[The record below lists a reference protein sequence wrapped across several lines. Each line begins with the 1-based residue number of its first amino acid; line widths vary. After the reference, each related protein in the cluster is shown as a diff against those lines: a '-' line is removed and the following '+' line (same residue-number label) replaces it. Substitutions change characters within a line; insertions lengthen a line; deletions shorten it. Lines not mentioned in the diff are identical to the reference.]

1 MRHFA
6 LLGLL
11 LAGCGP
17 TQPTTTTVAP
27 PPPPPLSAH
36 VEVLQRSGGTIM
48 AGDVVKT
55 GADFELRLE
64 LTREAYVYVAQV
76 TNGEASL
83 LWPQPLQTARMPAGV
98 HRVPA
103 AGYWLYTD
111 GAPGEN
117 TLMLVAATEPLGLSA
132 PALAAAFGEVE
143 APAAAAEEP
152 AETTVADA
160 PVDGGVAA
168 IQPPPPPV
176 PVDAGAPAGP
186 LKPLADGGER
196 VSGAGAG
203 AGAGKSSKK
212 PKRLLRESQTWQPR
226 ADELAA
232 FHPRGDLRPRD
243 IKLRKD
249 NPDIVDADA
258 EGVVVYKLS
267 FRHAP

>member
-17 TQPTTTTVAP
+17 TQQTTTTAEPAP
-27 PPPPPLSAH
+27 PPPLAAH

-48 AGDVVKT
+48 PGDLVKT

-64 LTREAYVYVAQV
+64 LTREAYVYVAQM
-76 TNGEASL
+76 TGGEASL

-111 GAPGEN
+111 GPPGED
-117 TLMLVAATEPLGLSA
+117 TLMVVAATEPLGLSA

-143 APAAAAEEP
+143 APAGAAAP
-152 AETTVADA
+152 PVADDA
-160 PVDGGVAA
+160 VDGGIAA
-168 IQPPPPPV
+168 TEGAEA
-176 PVDAGAPAGP
+176 VDAAPPGPAAPLQPLGDAGT
-186 LKPLADGGER
+186 A
-196 VSGAGAG
+196 VSGTGGGATR
-203 AGAGKSSKK
+203 KK
-212 PKRLLRESQTWQPR
+212 PKPLLRESQSWQPR

-232 FHPRGDLRPRD
+232 FHPRGNLRARD

-267 FRHAP
+267 FRHGP